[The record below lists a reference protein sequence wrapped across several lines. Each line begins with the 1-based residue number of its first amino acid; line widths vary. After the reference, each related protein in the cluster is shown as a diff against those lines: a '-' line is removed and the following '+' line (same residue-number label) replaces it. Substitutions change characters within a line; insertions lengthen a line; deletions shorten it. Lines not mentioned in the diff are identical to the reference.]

1 MALYKEIVTKAV
13 IGKGKKHYK
22 NTYTINTDNTPNTVL
37 GCWIINHKFEGV
49 QEDNKIVING
59 SFDVNLWYSYDNDTK
74 TTVITKTI
82 NYKEIVSVNE
92 KEKPDTDIKDIIV
105 RSLKQP
111 TCISAKENDKSIN
124 IEIEKE
130 LGVEIV
136 GDTKVK
142 IAIEEEEDAWD
153 ILDDDYDDEIDKEID
168 NSVKEDFIK
177 EEK

>member
-22 NTYTINTDNTPNTVL
+22 NNYNVITDNEPNTVL
-37 GCWIINHKFEGV
+37 GCWIINHKFSGS
-49 QEDNKIVING
+49 QEDSKIVING

-74 TTVITKTI
+74 TTVITKPI

-92 KEKPDTDIKDIIV
+92 KEKADTDIKDIVV

-111 TCISAKENDKSIN
+111 TCVNAKENGKSID

-142 IAIEEEEDAWD
+142 IAIEE
-153 ILDDDYDDEIDKEID
+153 DDDNWDLLDEDYDEKIEKEIED
-168 NSVKEDFIK
+168 NIQENFIK
-177 EEK
+177 EDK